1 MAERQ
6 HLGELRLSLSVLH
19 AVQPESDCR
28 AYIAHVLKPHDL
40 LEAKL
45 DLKLRLDSQDELDV
59 IQRIPLGDV
68 FRRRRLGDDHARIV
82 EQANEDLIQFSKD
95 LLGGPGRWQLHERSR
110 ARHTKADRS
119 IFPFAFSG
127 KAARLTVLTGIM

>member
-1 MAERQ
+1 MVERQ
-6 HLGELRLSLSVLH
+6 HLGELRLSLGVLH
-19 AVQPESDCR
+19 AVRPESDYR
-28 AYIAHVLKPHDL
+28 VHIAHVFKPHDL

-59 IQRIPLGDV
+59 IQRILLGDV
-68 FRRRRLGDDHARIV
+68 FRRRRLGDDDARIV
-82 EQANEDLIQFSKD
+82 EQANEDLIHFGKD
-95 LLGGPGRWQLHERSR
+95 LLGGHGRWDPHERSR
-110 ARHTKADRS
+110 ARRTKADRS